1 MRKFGKENDFLILK
15 IMKNGKEKNTK
26 KFTSDFPS
34 IKIYFFM
41 DNQIK
46 ENFYCLIF

>member
-1 MRKFGKENDFLILK
+1 MGRKKILYK
-15 IMKNGKEKNTK
+15 KRKYTK